1 VSTQPD
7 RKRELLIEELKDTV
21 GEDAVERADLDI
33 DRALAPRSSRAGAAL
48 ASSRLLLVVA
58 GSVFAVVGV
67 IASLALDSWL
77 FFALAIVA
85 HALFAT
91 VVVATGLAVVAESE
105 KPAPT
110 TEAQLEA
117 EGVSDPAGVLGD
129 LVEQV
134 EASGVPDRPGNGGG
148 GAS

>member
-1 VSTQPD
+1 MATQPD
-7 RKRELLIEELKDTV
+7 RKRELLIDELKNTV
-21 GEDAVERADLDI
+21 GEDAVDRADLDV

-58 GSVFAVVGV
+58 GTALAVVGV
-67 IASLALDSWL
+67 IASLALDNWL
-77 FFALAIVA
+77 FFAVAIVA
-85 HALFAT
+85 HAVFAT
-91 VVVATGLAVVAESE
+91 VVVGTALAVTTDSE

-117 EGVSDPAGVLGD
+117 EGVSDPAGALGD

-134 EASGVPDRPGNGGG
+134 EASEGPDRPGDGGG

>member
-77 FFALAIVA
+77 
-85 HALFAT
+85 LFAT

-117 EGVSDPAGVLGD
+117 EGVRDPAGVLGD

-134 EASGVPDRPGNGGG
+134 EASGVPDRPGDGGG